1 MENLFHRVEY
11 RVLGPIAR
19 TGMHLEGS
27 MVPEK
32 KFDLLLSFS

>member
-19 TGMHLEGS
+19 MHLEGS
-27 MVPEK
+27 MVPER
-32 KFDLLLSFS
+32 KFDLLLSFT